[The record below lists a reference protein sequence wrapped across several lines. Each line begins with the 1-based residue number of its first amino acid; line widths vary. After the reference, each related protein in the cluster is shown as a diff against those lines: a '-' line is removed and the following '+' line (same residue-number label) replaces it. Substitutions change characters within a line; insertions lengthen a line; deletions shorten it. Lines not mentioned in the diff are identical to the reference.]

1 MSVYTEVSR
10 QQLNALLTRYDIG
23 SLISFRGIEEGIE
36 NSNYR
41 LLTTQGQYILTLY
54 ESLPE
59 TEILPIL
66 TLLHQLN
73 QHGFPA
79 PACVVD
85 KTGQTLHWI
94 QGKCAAIF
102 QCLPGTSIEIPTT
115 THCFAVGEYLARLH
129 RLSPQ
134 LTYLRDNPR
143 NLNACHHL
151 FQQLASRLPD
161 DDRALLASELNF
173 QRHRQCASLPA
184 GVIHADL
191 FRDNVLFVGDV
202 ISGLLDFY
210 SACQGVFILDLAISC
225 NDWCVINGIWQP
237 DLCQAM
243 LDGYQS
249 IRRLMPD
256 EQALWP
262 VYCRFAALRF
272 CLSRHY
278 HQQFPRDG
286 ALTQQKDP
294 DVFRRLL
301 AYHIAQTQPL
311 DFFNSLST
319 ELS

>member
-1 MSVYTEVSR
+1 MSVYTEVSL
-10 QQLNALLTRYDIG
+10 QSLNALLTRYDIG
-23 SLISFRGIEEGIE
+23 SLISWHGIEAGIE

-41 LLTTQGQYILTLY
+41 LLTSRGQYILTLY

-59 TEILPIL
+59 PEVLPVL

-73 QHGFPA
+73 LHGFPA
-79 PACVVD
+79 PECIVD
-85 KTGQTLHWI
+85 KTGQTLHWL
-94 QGKCAAIF
+94 QGKRAAIF
-102 QCLPGTSIEIPTT
+102 QCIPGASVENPTAS
-115 THCFAVGEYLARLH
+115 HCFAIGEYLARLH
-129 RLSPQ
+129 QLSPQ
-134 LTYLRDNPR
+134 LSFVRHNSRD
-143 NLNACHHL
+143 LSACQSL
-151 FQQLASRLPD
+151 FQQLAPVLPPN
-161 DDRALLASELNF
+161 DRALLESELSF
-173 QRHRQCASLPA
+173 QRHRQCSSLPA

-237 DLCQAM
+237 DLCRAI
-243 LDGYQS
+243 LDGYQT
-249 IRRLMPD
+249 IRRLTPD

-262 VYCRFAALRF
+262 LYCRFAALRF

-278 HQQFPRDG
+278 HQQFPREG

-301 AYHIAQTQPL
+301 AYHIAQTQSL
-311 DFFNSLST
+311 NFFNSLST
-319 ELS
+319 QLS